1 MKKAVLF
8 STFAA
13 LASFQSVAQCP
24 PGETQVTMTIV
35 TDAYGSE
42 TTWEVTGPG
51 GSPVYGSGGPY
62 QDQSGAGEYP
72 QTPVSFCVP
81 DGTVLTITVEDS
93 YGDGMCCLY
102 GDGSWTISVG
112 GTDVATGGSFGSSQS
127 ANVVLGTD
135 LGISTLGVPVVIAQ
149 GNTTITGTVTN
160 AGITAISGF
169 TLDYAVDGGAPVS
182 QNFSA
187 TVQPGSS
194 YTYTFTTPWNATVGS
209 HTIELTLSGVNGDLF
224 AGNNTLSSNVGVA
237 TQSVQRTVLVE
248 EFTSSTCPPCAS
260 YNTTFDPL
268 LGSLNT
274 NDAGSNYAAI
284 KYQMNWPSPGNDP
297 SYNPDGNARKSYYGV
312 TGIPDVFLDGRAEA
326 NGFINNSGNLATEA
340 SKPAFVNVDITYALT
355 GFDLTANVTVNSY
368 ADFAGTYKLHI
379 AATEDFYTFSGNT
392 TGQDEY
398 HYAQRKMM
406 PNAQGTTVNL
416 TAGGTETI
424 SHTYTFTEGG
434 PAQGNYN
441 LWGTLDGVTL
451 VAFVQNSTTKEILQA
466 DFVNVVATGVEENVL
481 DNSLRVF
488 PNPSNG
494 VVNVAF
500 DLPSGQQ
507 ASLEVT
513 NVLGEVVYTTSR
525 SIGAGAQREVVDLS
539 TLTNGVYYMTITAGD
554 LKSTRKV
561 TLNK

>member
-1 MKKAVLF
+1 MKKAVLLF
-8 STFAA
+8 TFAA
-13 LASFQSVAQCP
+13 LASFQSIAQCP
-24 PGETQVTMTIV
+24 PGETQVTMTVV

-62 QDQSGAGEYP
+62 QDQTSAGEFP

-81 DGTVLTITVEDS
+81 DGTVLTVTVEDS
-93 YGDGMCCLY
+93 YGDGMCCNY
-102 GDGSWTISVG
+102 GDGSWTITVG
-112 GTDVATGGSFGSSQS
+112 GNDVATGGSFGSSQT

-135 LGISTLGVPVVIAQ
+135 LGIATLGIPVVIAQ
-149 GNTTITGTVTN
+149 GNTTVTGTVTN
-160 AGITAISGF
+160 AGITAITGF
-169 TLDYAVDGGAPVS
+169 TLAYAVDGGTPVS
-182 QNFSA
+182 QNFST
-187 TVQPGSS
+187 TVQPGAS
-194 YTYTFTTPWNATVGS
+194 YTYSFTTPWNATVGS
-209 HTIELTLSGVNGDLF
+209 HTIDLTLSGVNGDVF
-224 AGNNTLSSNVGVA
+224 AGNNTLSRSVGVA
-237 TQSVQRTVLVE
+237 TQSVTRTALIE
-248 EFTSSTCPPCAS
+248 EFTSSTCPPCAGFNS
-260 YNTTFDPL
+260 TFDPL
-268 LGSLNT
+268 LNSLNT
-274 NDAGSNYAAI
+274 NNGGSNYSAI

-312 TGIPDVFLDGRAEA
+312 TGIPDLFVDGKA
-326 NGFINNSGNLATEA
+326 NSGSSSALSAA
-340 SKPAFVNVDITYALT
+340 QAQPAFVNVDLTYALT
-355 GFDLTANVTVNSY
+355 GFDLTANVTVTSY

-379 AATEDFYTFSGNT
+379 AATEDYYSYPAST
-392 TGQDEY
+392 TSQDEF
-398 HYAQRKMM
+398 HYAMRKMM
-406 PNAQGTTVNL
+406 PNAQGSTVTL
-416 TAGGTETI
+416 TAGGSQNFTQ
-424 SHTYTFTEGG
+424 TYTFTEGG

-451 VAFVQNSTTKEILQA
+451 VAFVQNTATKEVLQA
-466 DFVNVVATGVEENVL
+466 DFVNVVATSVAENAL

-494 VVNVAF
+494 LVNVVF

-513 NVLGEVVYTTSR
+513 NVLGEVVYTTTR
-525 SIGAGAQREVVDLS
+525 SVGAGAQRELVDLS

>member
-1 MKKAVLF
+1 MKKAVLL

-13 LASFQSVAQCP
+13 LASFQSFAQCP
-24 PGETQVTMTIV
+24 PGETEVTMTIV

-62 QDQSGAGEYP
+62 TDQGAGEHP

-81 DGTVLTITVEDS
+81 DGTVLTVTVNDS

-102 GDGSWTISVG
+102 GDGAWTISVG
-112 GTDVATGGSFGSSQS
+112 GTDVATGGSFTSTQT
-127 ANVVLGTD
+127 ANVVIGTD
-135 LGISTLGVPVVIAQ
+135 LGITSLGIPVVIAQ
-149 GNTTITGTVTN
+149 GNTTVTGTVTN
-160 AGITAISGF
+160 AGITAITGF
-169 TLDYAVDGGAPVS
+169 TLAYAVDGGTPVS

-187 TVQPGSS
+187 TVQPGAS
-194 YTYTFTTPWNATVGS
+194 YTYSFTTPWNATVGS
-209 HTIELTLSGVNGDLF
+209 HTIDLTLSGVNGDLF
-224 AGNNTLSSNVGVA
+224 AGNNTLTQTIGVA
-237 TQSVQRTVLVE
+237 TQSVQRVALVE

-260 YNTTFDPL
+260 YNSTFDPL
-268 LGSLNT
+268 LSTLNT
-274 NDAGSNYAAI
+274 NIGGSNIAAI

-297 SYNPDGNARKSYYGV
+297 SYNPDGNARKTYYGV
-312 TGIPDVFLDGRAEA
+312 SGIPDVFLNGRAEA
-326 NGFINNSGNLATEA
+326 NGYINSATNLNAEA
-340 SKPAFVNVDITYALT
+340 AKPAFINIDLTYALS
-355 GFDLTANVTVNSY
+355 GFTLTANVTVNSY

-406 PNAQGTTVNL
+406 PNAQGSTVAL
-416 TAGGTETI
+416 TAGGTQNFTQ
-424 SHTYTFTEGG
+424 SYTFTEGG

-451 VAFVQNSTTKEILQA
+451 VAFVQNTATKEILQA
-466 DFVNVVATGVEENVL
+466 DFVNVVATSVEENVL

-494 VVNVAF
+494 LVNVAF

-513 NVLGEVVYTTSR
+513 NVLGEVVYNTTR
-525 SIGAGAQREVVDLS
+525 NIGAGAQRELVDLS
-539 TLTNGVYYMTITAGD
+539 ALTNGVYYMTITAGD

>member
-62 QDQSGAGEYP
+62 QDQGSAGEYP

-93 YGDGMCCLY
+93 YGDGMCCAY
-102 GDGSWTISVG
+102 GDGSWTITVG
-112 GTDVATGGSFGSSQS
+112 GNDVATGGSFGSSQT

-135 LGISTLGVPVVIAQ
+135 LGIATLGVPVVIAQ

-160 AGITAISGF
+160 AGVTAVNGF

-187 TVQPGSS
+187 TVQPGAS

-209 HTIELTLSGVNGDLF
+209 HTIDLTLSGVNGDLF
-224 AGNNTLSSNVGVA
+224 AGNNTLTQTIGVA
-237 TQSVQRTVLVE
+237 TQSVQRTVLIE

-268 LGSLNT
+268 LGTLNT
-274 NDAGSNYAAI
+274 NDAGSNYAAV

-398 HYAQRKMM
+398 HYAMRKMM

-424 SHTYTFTEGG
+424 THTYTFTEGG

-494 VVNVAF
+494 LVNVVF
-500 DLPSGQQ
+500 DLSGGRQ
-507 ASLEVT
+507 AALEVT
-513 NVLGEVVYTTSR
+513 NVLGEVVYSSTR
-525 SIGAGAQREVVDLS
+525 SVGAGAQREVVDLS